1 MYRKYKNSLERVE
14 IEQNPPMPIRY
25 KASKNTRQSLN
36 FSPNHMLLCNQG
48 QKLPTNVDSLLP
60 QIARM
65 PKITAQPFVNKLSL
79 SQKRHLD
86 KLIDQQK
93 MQFMSMDF

>member
-1 MYRKYKNSLERVE
+1 M
-14 IEQNPPMPIRY
+14 
-25 KASKNTRQSLN
+25 
-36 FSPNHMLLCNQG
+36 
-48 QKLPTNVDSLLP
+48 PTNIDGLLP

-93 MQFMSMDF
+93 MQFVSMDSQRDGMPLIEKKELDMSMPDRVY